1 MKTYNDR
8 DGNMK
13 LENKVIVITG
23 STRGIGRAVAEAC
36 AREGGNIVVSSRSDK
51 AVKETVASLE
61 EKGFTTTG
69 IAGDVS
75 QESDLKKLIDHAIK
89 TFGKIDVWINNAGLS
104 GGYRMLYDVGEDEI
118 CDIVNV
124 NLTGTLQACRLI
136 IPYFMENKGI
146 LINMS
151 GKGGR
156 GEASPYMTVYAATKA
171 AVTSLTKSLAKEYKE
186 YPVSIHCV
194 FPGMVETDFYK
205 DLKVSSSL
213 AHTVKGISV
222 ALRVFGVPINEV
234 GEAFVDICA
243 QEPGKKTGNL
253 YSVTGKTRMMKAV
266 LTMIWYR
273 ITGKVSL
280 SQS

>member
-1 MKTYNDR
+1 
-8 DGNMK
+8 MK

-51 AVKETVASLE
+51 AVKEAVTSLVKE
-61 EKGFTTTG
+61 GFTATG
-69 IAGDVS
+69 IVADVS
-75 QESDLKKLIDHAIK
+75 RESDIKNLVDHAIK

-118 CDIVNV
+118 CDIVNA
-124 NLTGTLQACRLI
+124 NLTGTLQACRLV

-146 LINMS
+146 IINMS

-156 GEASPYMTVYAATKA
+156 GDASPYMTVYAATKA
-171 AVTSLTKSLAKEYKE
+171 AVTSLTKSLAKEYKRF
-186 YPVSIHCV
+186 PVSIHCV

-205 DLKVSSSL
+205 DLKVSSNL
-213 AHTVKGISV
+213 AHTIKDISV
-222 ALRVFGVPINEV
+222 ALKVFGVPINEV
-234 GEAFVDICA
+234 AEALVDICA

-253 YSVTGKTRMMKAV
+253 YSIAGKTKMMKAV

-273 ITGKVSL
+273 MTGKL
-280 SQS
+280 SQP